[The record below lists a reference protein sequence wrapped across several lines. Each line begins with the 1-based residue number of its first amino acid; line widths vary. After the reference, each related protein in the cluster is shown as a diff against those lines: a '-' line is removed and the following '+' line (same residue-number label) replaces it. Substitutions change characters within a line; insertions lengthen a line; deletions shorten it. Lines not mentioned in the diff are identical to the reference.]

1 MAPREFDRFVSGY
14 GLAQT
19 ALFIGALS
27 PTQKSDFEKKKNI
40 YIYICIFIYERATRS
55 MGNAMS

>member
-27 PTQKSDFEKKKNI
+27 RTQKSDFENI
-40 YIYICIFIYERATRS
+40 YIYIYIYICVNTYI
-55 MGNAMS
+55 